1 MKTLIDGPIAR
12 DPKMGRIEIRQRS
25 RAIDDPWGDPMRG
38 CKEPALRYLRRC
50 PFSGLNARLP
60 SGPRVGLERP
70 ELFLQ
75 GTLKD
80 PAENRIL
87 NLWQDLGSCGILE
100 GPGMRLLTRIRRVIR
115 NSGPYQNL
123 ASHHVLGAQVSGV

>member
-70 ELFLQ
+70 ELVLQ
-75 GTLKD
+75 ATLKE
-80 PAENRIL
+80 PGENRIL

>member
-12 DPKMGRIEIRQRS
+12 DPKMGRREIRQRS
-25 RAIDDPWGDPMRG
+25 RAIDNPRGDPMRG

-50 PFSGLNARLP
+50 PFSGVNARLP

-70 ELFLQ
+70 EEVLQ
-75 GTLKD
+75 ATLKD

-87 NLWQDLGSCGILE
+87 NLWHDLGS
-100 GPGMRLLTRIRRVIR
+100 R
-115 NSGPYQNL
+115 
-123 ASHHVLGAQVSGV
+123 